1 MPENK
6 QNKNVFSKLLVIVG
20 DRIVVKNTLLLN
32 LHETFRNFAKLI
44 QNETQ
49 KVSKQYKEN
58 S

>member
-6 QNKNVFSKLLVIVG
+6 KNKNVFSKLLVIVG

-49 KVSKQYKEN
+49 KVSKPYKEN

>member
-20 DRIVVKNTLLLN
+20 DRIIVKNTLLLN

-49 KVSKQYKEN
+49 KVSKPYKEN

>member
-49 KVSKQYKEN
+49 KVSKPYKEN